1 MNFYTWKDSFNIGIE
16 EIDRQHRTFLEYL
29 NACQQQVSGADGSCI
44 DAEMLG
50 RLKEYAASHFRFEEE
65 LMQSMGYP
73 EIEHNEQ
80 QHKYFEAKIEE
91 LGTGLDQGGKAHY
104 ESVLAFMRDWF
115 LRHILE
121 EDKKYVPYASKA
133 G

>member
-1 MNFYTWKDSFNIGIE
+1 MSFYTWKDSFNIGIE
-16 EIDRQHRTFLEYL
+16 EIDRQHRTFLEHL
-29 NACQQQVSGADGSCI
+29 NECHQHVSGAKGTCI
-44 DAEMLG
+44 DTEMLN
-50 RLKEYAASHFRFEEE
+50 RLKTYAATHFRFEEE
-65 LMQSMGYP
+65 MMQSLGYP
-73 EIEHNEQ
+73 ETEHNEQ

-91 LGTGLDQGGKAHY
+91 LMTGITEGGKSHY

-133 G
+133 C